1 MRTQGAPTLLAAA
14 TNATTKKTIITTM
27 TTASSTPM
35 TRGFTLRQAVSADAG
50 LVLKLIRELAE
61 YERLAHEVVATEET
75 LREQLFGARPAAEVT
90 LATDRAT
97 GETAGFALYFQNF
110 STFLARPGLYLED
123 LFVRPAYRRRGLG
136 KLLLRTLGQLA
147 VERGCGRFEWS
158 VLDWNADA
166 IAFYR
171 SLGAELMDGWTTC
184 RVSGP
189 ALARLGS
196 VE

>member
-1 MRTQGAPTLLAAA
+1 M
-14 TNATTKKTIITTM
+14 NM
-27 TTASSTPM
+27 TTASTLPTS
-35 TRGFTLRQAVSADAG
+35 RGFVLRPAIDGDAG
-50 LVLKLIRELAE
+50 TILALIRELAE
-61 YERLAHEVVATEET
+61 YERLAHEVVATEAT
-75 LREQLFGARPAAEVT
+75 LWEQLFGPRPAAEVI
-90 LATDRAT
+90 LAIDEAT

-147 VERGCGRFEWS
+147 VTRGCGRFEWS

-171 SLGAELMDGWTTC
+171 SLGADLMDGWTTC
-184 RVSGP
+184 RVTGP
-189 ALARLGS
+189 ALAQLGTS
-196 VE
+196 AE

>member
-1 MRTQGAPTLLAAA
+1 MMTKTTTTTNPPT
-14 TNATTKKTIITTM
+14 
-27 TTASSTPM
+27 
-35 TRGFTLRQAVSADAG
+35 TRGFTLRPAVAADAG
-50 LVLKLIRELAE
+50 TILALIRELAE

-75 LREQLFGARPAAEVT
+75 LREQLFGARPAAEVV
-90 LATDRAT
+90 LATDAAT

-158 VLDWNADA
+158 VLDWNTDA

-171 SLGAELMDGWTTC
+171 TLGAELMDGWTTC
-184 RVSGP
+184 RVTSP

-196 VE
+196 AE